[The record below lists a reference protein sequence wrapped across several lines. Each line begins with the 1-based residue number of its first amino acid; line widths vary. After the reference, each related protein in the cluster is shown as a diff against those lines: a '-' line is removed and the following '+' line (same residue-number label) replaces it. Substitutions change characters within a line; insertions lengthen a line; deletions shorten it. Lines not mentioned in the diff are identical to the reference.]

1 MTNLSTGTVPT
12 AEEAAV
18 VPGCGEAFLHHLEL
32 LFDWKRKHMPILDMP
47 KGGEVLVWLLKG
59 GARPRPLKDLYRS
72 SRFSEPTVRGVL
84 KALVDDGYILID
96 RNPEDLRVRTVHLTP
111 KLLAKVQEY
120 LELLRKCAEPATG
133 RAPAPSSSGPTAVSS
148 QPAGNPPLDLV
159 HFG

>member
-1 MTNLSTGTVPT
+1 MTDVSTGPLPRVEDP
-12 AEEAAV
+12 AAA
-18 VPGCGEAFLHHLEL
+18 PGCDEAFLHHLEL

-120 LELLRKCAEPATG
+120 LELLRKCAQPSAS
-133 RAPAPSSSGPTAVSS
+133 APAPPGTTAVSS
-148 QPAGNPPLDLV
+148 PSAGTRPQGLP
-159 HFG
+159 HYS

>member
-1 MTNLSTGTVPT
+1 MTNVSTETLLTTDEP
-12 AEEAAV
+12 AAA
-18 VPGCGEAFLHHLEL
+18 PGCDEAFLHHLEL

-120 LELLRKCAEPATG
+120 LELLRKCAQPDVS
-133 RAPAPSSSGPTAVSS
+133 APAPSGTTAVSS
-148 QPAGNPPLDLV
+148 PSPGPRPLGLA